1 MDESVLLLHEKV
13 GVSLAILEE
22 EHAAEAI
29 VKLFSSA
36 SIDSLN
42 TSRDSTSS
50 QLKEA
55 SALVVRVMSSYSP
68 SMATTFINRNIFRS
82 LVSTCADNS
91 FSTPLNK
98 GNWSS
103 RSMPILGE
111 NSGSGSYSRPLEVHS
126 EALDA
131 SIVRFI
137 SRILNSAQDF
147 SPAKKRLHRYENQG
161 RCLSLCIC
169 HVWNWTWR

>member
-55 SALVVRVMSSYSP
+55 SALALRAMSSCSP
-68 SMATTFINRNIFRS
+68 SMATTFINSNFQ
-82 LVSTCADNS
+82 
-91 FSTPLNK
+91 K
-98 GNWSS
+98 
-103 RSMPILGE
+103 
-111 NSGSGSYSRPLEVHS
+111 SYIHLR
-126 EALDA
+126 
-131 SIVRFI
+131 R
-137 SRILNSAQDF
+137 
-147 SPAKKRLHRYENQG
+147 
-161 RCLSLCIC
+161 
-169 HVWNWTWR
+169 